1 MRMKNQLEYRNNAL
15 MQLRNLYFGVLEYE
29 SKKLYEEKDKIY
41 QFLKERKV
49 PERMIDYIRGYEH
62 GLFDLFMKERVIFLY
77 NVNGQL
83 YKLKENVEIDLPV
96 WDTLPREM
104 WTKLGELGGFYYRKS
119 LKKYS

>member
-1 MRMKNQLEYRNNAL
+1 MRIGTQLKYRDSAL
-15 MQLRNLYFGVLEYE
+15 AQLRNLYFGVLDYD
-29 SKKLYEEKDKIY
+29 SKMIFENKDKIFA
-41 QFLKERKV
+41 FLRERKV
-49 PERMIDYIRGYEH
+49 PLYMINYIRGYDH
-62 GLFDLFMKERVIFLY
+62 CLYDLFMKERVVFLY